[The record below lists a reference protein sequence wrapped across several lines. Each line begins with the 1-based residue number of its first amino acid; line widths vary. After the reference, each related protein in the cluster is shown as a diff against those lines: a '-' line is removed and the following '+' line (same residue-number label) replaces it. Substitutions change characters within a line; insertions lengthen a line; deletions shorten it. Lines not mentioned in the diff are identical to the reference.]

1 MFPKGEGK
9 ANVGLGVQA
18 DAWEPVSAN
27 LPPRMEE
34 GPGEGTVLG
43 FLTRF
48 IESNPDLEQGYPVS
62 LIAGN
67 VPVATSPT
75 CLVTDGFMLVGDAAR
90 QVDPLT
96 GGGILNAMTAGKL
109 AANAAIEAIA
119 ANDVSV
125 EFLARYELLCHQSIG
140 RKNQRNYRL
149 RAKFSSDQRTDA
161 RFVRAFALAA
171 SG

>member
-1 MFPKGEGK
+1 
-9 ANVGLGVQA
+9 
-18 DAWEPVSAN
+18 
-27 LPPRMEE
+27 
-34 GPGEGTVLG
+34 
-43 FLTRF
+43 
-48 IESNPDLEQGYPVS
+48 VS

-75 CLVTDGFMLVGDAAR
+75 RLVTDGFMLVGDAAR